1 MSPIIKKIY
10 KKDNDYQHI
19 EVLKRNRYKRFKY
32 KKFFVEGVE
41 PINQAL
47 KNNWD
52 VISFI
57 YSKENNLSDWAKNIL
72 DNSTA
77 KVHYEMSKE
86 LMDSIS
92 DKNNPSE
99 LLAILSMPS
108 NDLSKIKI
116 HKTTLIVVFD
126 RPSDRGNLGTII
138 RSCSSFNVDGLIIT
152 GHCVDLYDP
161 KVIRSSLGS
170 FFSMP
175 VLRLESYKKLIPWF
189 NELKKTYKGFQIIG
203 TSVHTDIDIVDH
215 NFNKPTILLI
225 GNETYGLS
233 RNYQELSDTIVKIP
247 IYGVASSLNVASA
260 TSIVLYEIDR
270 QRRLYL

>member
-189 NELKKTYKGFQIIG
+189 NELKKRNDDFQIVG
-203 TSVHTDIDIVDH
+203 TSVHTDIDIVNH
-215 NFNKPTILLI
+215 NFNKPTVLII
-225 GNETYGLS
+225 GNETYGMS
-233 RNYQELSDTIVKIP
+233 KNYLEISDSIVKIP
-247 IYGVASSLNVASA
+247 IYGVTSSLNVACA
-260 TSIVLYEIDR
+260 TSIVLYEVDR
-270 QRRLYL
+270 QRRN